1 MTYASL
7 IPEVFQRA
15 FCQHK
20 VAGIGSR
27 PSRMGRHFPQPSRFQ
42 YIKGNVD
49 QRPTPSSFR
58 TNVRA
63 TKIKF
68 RHLFRLCWSS
78 STLWKCFKHY
88 VTKRDITWRLPVPL
102 LSPPPW
108 GRVMLFVCRKT
119 LGGTSIHSSD
129 SGAERLFYVF
139 VNVS

>member
-63 TKIKF
+63 TKIKS
-68 RHLFRLCWSS
+68 RHLFRLCWSG
-78 STLWKCFKHY
+78 STLWKCVKHLCHQERHNMA
-88 VTKRDITWRLPVPL
+88 T
-102 LSPPPW
+102 SCPPPLPSPLGKGYAFCLQKDI
-108 GRVMLFVCRKT
+108 GRNFNTQLRFRCGKVILCFC
-119 LGGTSIHSSD
+119 
-129 SGAERLFYVF
+129 
-139 VNVS
+139 